1 MLTIALDTDNFETN
15 LNASNNNNRLD
26 RLISIDPLRCNYYK
40 DLSMFCF
47 FVKIIY
53 FNLLII
59 NIFSFFFHIE
69 KMTILKQKLFSKDF
83 DQIIKQI
90 L

>member
-59 NIFSFFFHIE
+59 NIFSFFFSHRKNDHIKTE
-69 KMTILKQKLFSKDF
+69 
-83 DQIIKQI
+83 IIFQRF
-90 L
+90 